1 MSREVAASSTRLCT
15 TPLPITLGAPWEG
28 RKSVAVMTALR
39 EEAASLV
46 AKVEIGNGRRRAILL
61 PDDPRRP
68 PQDRRGEEAD
78 NPPMEETRVVATLML
93 ATGDEVV
100 GHPDAVEAEVV
111 TRTTMV
117 QAEEEADGEEGTPAE
132 ESEAEDPPEAI
143 LSLAPVW
150 ANPTRTAKQGTT
162 SSTASRRRSTCQICL
177 RGTDATS
184 SPTSA
189 ASLGRRRL
197 EK

>member
-1 MSREVAASSTRLCT
+1 MSREVAASSPRLCT

-68 PQDRRGEEAD
+68 PQDRRGEGAD
-78 NPPMEETRVVATLML
+78 NPLMEETRVVATLML

-100 GHPDAVEAEVV
+100 GHPDAAEAE
-111 TRTTMV
+111 
-117 QAEEEADGEEGTPAE
+117 A
-132 ESEAEDPPEAI
+132 EAEAHFDEG
-143 LSLAPVW
+143 
-150 ANPTRTAKQGTT
+150 AKDVEIEQ
-162 SSTASRRRSTCQICL
+162 
-177 RGTDATS
+177 
-184 SPTSA
+184 
-189 ASLGRRRL
+189 
-197 EK
+197 